1 MQEYSSLNKGTCIS
15 RERLMGLHR
24 DGMMHLHTFDGFY
37 TVAWITEGK
46 LDDIFQILAP
56 MVLESPRKSR
66 SDFGAI
72 RKTLSK
78 DKYWLEGI
86 ILSTNKGTNEA
97 RLPDKVSS
105 DRFNRILHTQEEQIY
120 GIRINTMQYDVSITS
135 EVDLRNTDTKQIV
148 LLSHQNISNEIA
160 RLFLA
165 TTASNCN
172 VDELTDAI
180 NSELSRYRST

>member
-1 MQEYSSLNKGTCIS
+1 
-15 RERLMGLHR
+15 
-24 DGMMHLHTFDGFY
+24 
-37 TVAWITEGK
+37 
-46 LDDIFQILAP
+46 
-56 MVLESPRKSR
+56 
-66 SDFGAI
+66 
-72 RKTLSK
+72 
-78 DKYWLEGI
+78 
-86 ILSTNKGTNEA
+86 
-97 RLPDKVSS
+97 
-105 DRFNRILHTQEEQIY
+105 
-120 GIRINTMQYDVSITS
+120 MQYDVSITS